1 LSNDRE
7 EKRAKRLSSLF
18 EINISKQNREIK
30 MDIID
35 KIKRVLSNLSNKF
48 PSSLTLIEGIEKFG
62 LFEGE
67 LWIDDDGNPRLN
79 RQNLDWSQ
87 MPYLRGNWDDL
98 RFGCVIRDGNWLCI
112 IGNETHSVGLR
123 FDDNGVL
130 LEIKPDSCPS
140 LTFWKSP
147 MIDDRRYEILDL
159 AFSR

>member
-1 LSNDRE
+1 MDT
-7 EKRAKRLSSLF
+7 
-18 EINISKQNREIK
+18 INRIIK
-30 MDIID
+30 
-35 KIKRVLSNLSNKF
+35 VLSNLAKKF

-87 MPYLRGNWDDL
+87 MPYLRGSWDDL

-123 FDDNGVL
+123 FDDSGAL

-147 MIDDRRYEILDL
+147 MIDDRKWEILDL